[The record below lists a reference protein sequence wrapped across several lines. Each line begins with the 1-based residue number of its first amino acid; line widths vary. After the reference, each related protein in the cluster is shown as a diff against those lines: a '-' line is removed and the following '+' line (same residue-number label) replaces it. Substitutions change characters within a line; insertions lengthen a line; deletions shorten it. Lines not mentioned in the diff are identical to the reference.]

1 LDTLAGLYVLV
12 VDASCDRRSV
22 LPSLLRYGG
31 ALVNAVDSAAGAL
44 ELMRLVKPDLLV
56 VALGVSASDAREL
69 IAAVRALKPERG
81 GMVPAI
87 AIGSDPS
94 RADEARAHGF
104 DAFLAQPVDRAELAR
119 LAARLIP
126 PR

>member
-1 LDTLAGLYVLV
+1 MDTLAGLYVLV
-12 VDASCDRRSV
+12 VDTGRDRRSV

-31 ALVNAVDSAAGAL
+31 ALVNAVQSAAEAL
-44 ELMRLVKPDLLV
+44 DLMRLVKPDLLV
-56 VALGVSASDAREL
+56 VELGVSPSDAWEL

-87 AIGSDPS
+87 AIGSNPS
-94 RADEARAHGF
+94 HADEARAHGY
-104 DAFLAQPVDRAELAR
+104 DAFLTQPVDRAELAR

-126 PR
+126 AR

>member
-1 LDTLAGLYVLV
+1 MDTLAGLYVLV
-12 VDASCDRRSV
+12 VDTGRDRRSV

-31 ALVNAVDSAAGAL
+31 ALVNAADSAATAL
-44 ELMRLVKPDLLV
+44 DLMRLVKPDLLV
-56 VALGVSASDAREL
+56 VDLSVSASDAWEL

-87 AIGSDPS
+87 AIGGDPS
-94 RADEARAHGF
+94 HADEARAHGF

-119 LAARLIP
+119 LGARLIL